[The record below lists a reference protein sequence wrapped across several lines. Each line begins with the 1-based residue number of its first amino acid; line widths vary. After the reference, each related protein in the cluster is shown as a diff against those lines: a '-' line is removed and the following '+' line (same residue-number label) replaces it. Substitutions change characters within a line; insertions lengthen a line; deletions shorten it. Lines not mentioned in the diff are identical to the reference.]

1 MPSESPVFGFRPGD
15 SRRSIPKH
23 APRTNHR
30 ELDRCSR
37 FRVVRTCQYSFE
49 MYLEPGWRTSMRR
62 VAARETV
69 ELTPFISVKGLT
81 IASMLTATLDFET
94 PLGNV
99 TLLFSAI

>member
-1 MPSESPVFGFRPGD
+1 
-15 SRRSIPKH
+15 
-23 APRTNHR
+23 
-30 ELDRCSR
+30 
-37 FRVVRTCQYSFE
+37 
-49 MYLEPGWRTSMRR
+49 MRG